1 MREIDDRYPEF
12 AEPNEPVKRGKHKKG
27 LTWSFPAVAGVF
39 VLTLALLNAQGESS
53 PVTPP
58 GPPEPPEPPAVEE
71 TRIVTVAISV
81 ESEEETYSGREF
93 EITPRFGFTAEEEG
107 RDVTDLVSV
116 ELKEGTVIKAA
127 DAGEYPFDLTSDSF
141 EITAEDFDKCEVVV
155 NDGTLKIL
163 PADLAV
169 SITGNTLSTV
179 YNGSAQS
186 VSGYSVSSDRSDYTY
201 SDFIFSGDASAGRT
215 NAGTTYMGLSP
226 GQFTNKNDNFN
237 VTFDVTDGYIR
248 INRANVNVSI
258 TGSSETSVYD
268 GEPHSVSGYSTSIDN
283 GNYSEDLISFSGTA
297 EASRTDAGTT
307 YMGLAG
313 SQFTNK
319 NDNFNVTFSVTD
331 GYVQI
336 DKADVNVTVTG
347 IVETAVYDGEARMVR
362 GYEIDIDNSDYT
374 EDFFTFSGTAEA
386 SRTDAGTTYM
396 GLASSQ
402 FTNKNDNFNVTFNV
416 TDGYIQIDK
425 ADVNVTVTGTT
436 ETAEYDGEAHI
447 VMGYDT
453 QIDNSLYNANY
464 ISFSGTAEAYRT
476 EVGITYM
483 GLDSSQ
489 FSNTNDNFS
498 VVFSVTDGY
507 IEITEPDNLTP
518 VIKDLDVRDNLNLDL
533 IMFAGVFATLKPG
546 DELSKDGGM
555 VDAWVYVK
563 SDTADTFD
571 QDTEYPFHYDFD
583 GDNSEIEI
591 EVVHRMPENMWMARE
606 TGKLVV
612 QYTFPDG
619 TTDTYESEEFY
630 MYKGSFVGLNTDY
643 GDDGVLASG
652 SKVEV
657 DLIFTQDIEF
667 ENGGTMTVLPENV
680 NIDFAEVY
688 LSVFDSDDNYVEDMS
703 YSKEMPDETE
713 FYTDSDGIMHWHLTF
728 NFSEDVIPPDSYS
741 VYPDFYAQFTDTP
754 SGWNAVLW

>member
-27 LTWSFPAVAGVF
+27 LTWSFPAIAGVF

-53 PVTPP
+53 PVMPP
-58 GPPEPPEPPAVEE
+58 GSPEPPEPPAVEE
-71 TRIVTVAISV
+71 PRIVTVAISV

-107 RDVTDLVSV
+107 SDVTDLVSV

-127 DAGEYPFDLTSDSF
+127 DAGEYPFGLTSDSF

-186 VSGYSVSSDRSDYTY
+186 VSGYSMSSDRSDYTY

-215 NAGTTYMGLSP
+215 TAGTTYMGLSP

-248 INRANVNVSI
+248 VGRAAVNVNI
-258 TGSSETSVYD
+258 TGVAETAVYD

-347 IVETAVYDGEARMVR
+347 IAETAVYDGEARMVR

-489 FSNTNDNFS
+489 FLNTNDNFS

>member
-1 MREIDDRYPEF
+1 
-12 AEPNEPVKRGKHKKG
+12 
-27 LTWSFPAVAGVF
+27 T
-39 VLTLALLNAQGESS
+39 
-53 PVTPP
+53 
-58 GPPEPPEPPAVEE
+58 
-71 TRIVTVAISV
+71 
-81 ESEEETYSGREF
+81 
-93 EITPRFGFTAEEEG
+93 
-107 RDVTDLVSV
+107 
-116 ELKEGTVIKAA
+116 
-127 DAGEYPFDLTSDSF
+127 DAG
-141 EITAEDFDKCEVVV
+141 TA
-155 NDGTLKIL
+155 
-163 PADLAV
+163 
-169 SITGNTLSTV
+169 
-179 YNGSAQS
+179 
-186 VSGYSVSSDRSDYTY
+186 
-201 SDFIFSGDASAGRT
+201 
-215 NAGTTYMGLSP
+215 YMGLSP
-226 GQFTNKNDNFN
+226 GQFTNNNDNFS
-237 VTFDVTDGYIR
+237 VTFNVTDGYIR
-248 INRANVNVSI
+248 IDR
-258 TGSSETSVYD
+258 
-268 GEPHSVSGYSTSIDN
+268 
-283 GNYSEDLISFSGTA
+283 
-297 EASRTDAGTT
+297 
-307 YMGLAG
+307 
-313 SQFTNK
+313 
-319 NDNFNVTFSVTD
+319 
-331 GYVQI
+331 
-336 DKADVNVTVTG
+336 ADVNVDITG
-347 IVETAVYDGEARMVR
+347 VAETAVYDGEAHIVM
-362 GYEIDIDNSDYT
+362 GYETKIDNSSYT
-374 EDFFTFSGTAEA
+374 EDLFSFSGTAAA

-402 FTNKNDNFNVTFNV
+402 FMNKNDNFNVTFNV

-741 VYPDFYAQFTDTP
+741 VYPDFYAQFTDTS
-754 SGWNAVLW
+754 SGWNALIW